1 MRSTAEALIEEPILD
16 SLMGGPANAPSRD
29 AFRVL
34 LRNGGLDEQE
44 VEVEVEVDVPIQAD
58 KGGGAAGGG
67 IFTLGGN
74 EGNNPNIAA
83 E

>member
-16 SLMGGPANAPSRD
+16 SLMGGLANAPSRD

-34 LRNGGLDEQE
+34 LRNGGLDEQ
-44 VEVEVEVDVPIQAD
+44 EVEVDVPIQAD